1 MFSFWLRSFIW
12 LGKELILLNG
22 DRRDSVL
29 LLRWN
34 IVILCLTLK
43 VELHLLIFFFDR
55 SDLRGILGP

>member
-1 MFSFWLRSFIW
+1 M
-12 LGKELILLNG
+12 LNG